1 MSASADWRGGPVT
14 TPVGS
19 AGPGPAGLPPIR
31 PEPGGRARIRA
42 RREEAGLLLAA
53 LDDDPTGSQAVH
65 GVELV
70 TALDPALYSSALGR
84 DCGTAFVLTN
94 SRSLDEPAAVS
105 LTRTVASDLLDVARA
120 RGRRLQLISRSDS
133 TLRGHVLAEI
143 QALASVAGRYD
154 AVLFVPAYLEAGRI
168 TADDIH
174 WARSGAE
181 FVPVGQTEFARDGT
195 FGYAA
200 SNLIDFVAE
209 KSGGRVRAGSLSLAD
224 IRIGGAERV
233 AARLA
238 QSGGGEWVV
247 VNATDY
253 ADLETVALG
262 VLAAEAAGKRFLFR
276 TGPSFVRA
284 LAGIE
289 PSEPLTSAQIWP
301 GGAPGG
307 HGLVVV
313 GSHVGQ
319 TSRQLEALRAGG
331 DTIDLELE
339 VPALL
344 AESGSPTDSAVV
356 ARAIAAVRGAL
367 ASADVILYTSRVLQA
382 GQDAAASLAIARHVS
397 AAVAAVVRGA
407 LTAGP
412 AWVVGKGG
420 ITSHDVAVHG
430 LGIRRA
436 EVVGQMLP
444 GMVSLLRP
452 IDASLAAVGVPYVV
466 FAGNVGDDSTLA
478 DVIGTLRAS

>member
-1 MSASADWRGGPVT
+1 MSTSEDWRGGPVT

-19 AGPGPAGLPPIR
+19 AGQGPDGLPPIR

-42 RREEAGLLLAA
+42 LREEAGLLLAA

-70 TALDPALYSSALGR
+70 TALDPALYNSALGR
-84 DCGTAFVLTN
+84 DSGTAFVLTN

-105 LTRTVASDLLDVARA
+105 LTRAVARDLLDVAA
-120 RGRRLQLISRSDS
+120 AHGKRLQLVSRSDS

-143 QALASVAGRYD
+143 QALSSVAGGYD

-168 TADDIH
+168 TAGDVH
-174 WARSGAE
+174 WARIAGA
-181 FVPVGQTEFARDGT
+181 FVPAGQTEFARDGT

-200 SNLIDFVAE
+200 SNLIEFVAE
-209 KSGGRVRAGSLSLAD
+209 KSGGRVRAGSLSLAE
-224 IRIGGAERV
+224 IRVGGAERV

-238 QSGGGEWVV
+238 QTGGGEWVV

-253 ADLETVALG
+253 ADLEIVALG
-262 VLAAEAAGKRFLFR
+262 VLAAEAAGKRFVFR

-289 PSEPLTSAQIWP
+289 PSEPLTSTQIWP

-319 TSRQLEALRAGG
+319 TSRQLEALRADGR
-331 DTIDLELE
+331 TIDLELD
-339 VPALL
+339 VAALL
-344 AESGSPTDSAVV
+344 AESGSAADNVVV
-356 ARAIAAVRGAL
+356 AAAIAAVRAAL
-367 ASADVILYTSRVLQA
+367 TSADVILYTSRAVQA
-382 GQDAAASLAIARHVS
+382 GPDATASLAIARRVS

-407 LTAGP
+407 LTARP
-412 AWVVGKGG
+412 TWVVGKGG

-452 IDASLAAVGVPYVV
+452 LDAWPAAVGVPYVV
-466 FAGNVGDDSTLA
+466 FAGNVGNDSALA
-478 DVIGTLRAS
+478 DVVDTLRAP